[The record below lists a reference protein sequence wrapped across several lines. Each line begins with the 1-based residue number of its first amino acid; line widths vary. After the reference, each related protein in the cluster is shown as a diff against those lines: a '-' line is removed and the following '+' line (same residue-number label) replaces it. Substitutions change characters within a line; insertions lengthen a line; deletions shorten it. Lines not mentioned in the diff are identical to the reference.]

1 MIINPTNIKII
12 DYNKNNTFNSIN
24 SVIQFKPLVSVSLLS
39 DYEYDRVYNHICT
52 ATKFYLGTQ
61 EDLENII
68 NNKLNNNISTF
79 KKVFFDKSCNY
90 PRYKLNEKTN
100 IKRCLDYNKANSV
113 IISKLKFESI
123 HFYNWTSELNTKDDD
138 KIRVYYSPNEDIY
151 YIIDRMCDSYYNS
164 LAANISKFVRKFYS
178 KFTIDTY
185 IKTLFDYSI
194 LPSDATLVY
203 TGYISILKTEK
214 EYNTVNNII
223 YNYMQV
229 TYDTELD
236 KFVNLQ
242 CDNIDLDIIKS
253 IDSMLRSTDSSTVDL
268 ALKLLCSYN
277 IDNYKGTV
285 LLMIYEHKS
294 NIYKG
299 NGYKS
304 VAFSQLLESY
314 DLSWSNIYYTIL
326 LHGIYDKLLK
336 LSLTNDDINAI
347 KEIVKNII
355 KQDFDDFC
363 NSHISML
370 NVCKQKLNIQILD
383 EK

>member
-24 SVIQFKPLVSVSLLS
+24 SVIQFKPLVSVPLLS

-52 ATKFYLGTQ
+52 TTKFYLGTQ

-123 HFYNWTSELNTKDDD
+123 HFYNWTSELNTKNDD
-138 KIRVYYSPNEDIY
+138 KIRVYYSPSEDIY
-151 YIIDRMCDSYYNS
+151 YIIDRIYDSYYNN
-164 LAANISKFVRKFYS
+164 LTANISKFVRKIYS

-242 CDNIDLDIIKS
+242 CDNIDLDVIKS
-253 IDSMLRSTDSSTVDL
+253 IDSMLRSSDSSTVDL

-285 LLMIYEHKS
+285 LLMIYEYKS
-294 NIYKG
+294 NIHKG
-299 NGYKS
+299 NGCKS
-304 VAFSQLLESY
+304 VAFNQLLESY
-314 DLSWSNIYYTIL
+314 DLSWSDIYYTNL
-326 LHGIYDKLLK
+326 LSNIYDKLLT

-355 KQDFDDFC
+355 KQDFDYFC
-363 NSHISML
+363 NNHISMI

-383 EK
+383 EE